1 VGFVTR
7 AEIDKLFERLARH
20 VNATKRHSGEG
31 AAWQLTLPNG
41 EIHTYGMFGVRTHA
55 EAMDSA
61 ENLIMWIWASK
72 DYLKKRA
79 NYVGKESRSIE
90 EFVNQNFF
98 LSVCADLANRL
109 KHGGLDKSRGKGPRS
124 GMNPKLGEVSFT
136 FPQTAI
142 GSLVFSYNY
151 TGVNVSDPEKV
162 EVKLPILAENGDHI
176 GDAFDFAYQAIQA
189 LEHLRKKVDAAVQH
203 PDTEA
208 GAKR

>member
-1 VGFVTR
+1 VAFLTK
-7 AEIDKLFERLARH
+7 AEIDNLFERLARH

-31 AAWQLTLPNG
+31 IAWQCTLPNG
-41 EIHTYGMFGVRTHA
+41 EVHAYGMVGVRTHA

-79 NYVGKESRSIE
+79 INVGEKSPNIE
-90 EFVNQNFF
+90 ELVNKNIF
-98 LSVCADLANRL
+98 LSVCADLANGL

-136 FPQTAI
+136 VPQAAI
-142 GSLVFSYNY
+142 SSLVLSDHYA
-151 TGVNVSDPEKV
+151 GVNVSDPDKV

-176 GDAFDFAYQAIQA
+176 GDAFDFAYQAIKA
-189 LEHLRKKVDAAVQH
+189 LEQLRNEIEAAV
-203 PDTEA
+203 
-208 GAKR
+208 